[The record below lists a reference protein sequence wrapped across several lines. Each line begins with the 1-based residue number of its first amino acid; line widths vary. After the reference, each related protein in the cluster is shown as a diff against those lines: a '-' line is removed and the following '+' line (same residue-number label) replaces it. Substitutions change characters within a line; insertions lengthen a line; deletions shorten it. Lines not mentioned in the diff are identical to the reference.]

1 MNEGLLTDRKPVI
14 YMIEMETEDKLVSRG
29 EDG

>member
-1 MNEGLLTDRKPVI
+1 MNEGLLTDRKLVI
-14 YMIEMETEDKLVSRG
+14 YMIEMETEDKLSRG